1 MTKDE
6 LLEAKDEELVS
17 MFFDEQKAI
26 IENDG
31 FFDERSVE
39 RFTQSVMSCLPQRA
53 QRLNRLWTVFCLA
66 LAIGFAIVARV
77 WHSAIGTLQGLLA
90 DTLTNNF
97 FSATP
102 LSTMYLTV
110 VAVAAIVCFGILS
123 KEREL
128 AI

>member
-39 RFTQSVMSCLPQRA
+39 RFTQRVMSGLPQRA

-66 LAIGFAIVARV
+66 LAIGTRLAFRYRHTRRSARR
-77 WHSAIGTLQGLLA
+77 HA
-90 DTLTNNF
+90 D
-97 FSATP
+97 
-102 LSTMYLTV
+102 
-110 VAVAAIVCFGILS
+110 
-123 KEREL
+123 E
-128 AI
+128 